1 METRKKLDLL
11 RGVGTGTVNSVYH
24 KHYGRSTSAKRIL
37 AHLGEVIES
46 SEESI
51 IGLRAEVDE
60 LKSELEK
67 LRKMMSSRGDQATTQ
82 TKKRGKRNGNY

>member
-1 METRKKLDLL
+1 MKLDLL
-11 RGVGTGTVNSVYH
+11 RGVGTGTVNNIYH
-24 KHYGRSTSAKRIL
+24 KHFGRSTSAKRIL
-37 AHLGEVIES
+37 AHLGEVIEK
-46 SEESI
+46 SESEI
-51 IGLRAEVDE
+51 AEMRSEIDE